1 MSNATERHARAL
13 TFLIVW
19 SVALGGLFAALLAL
33 TPGARAGNCD
43 QVGGVITGDWTITNT
58 QVCSGIL
65 YSVDGT
71 INVNSGG
78 SLTLTDGGLSFS
90 KDTSHEGYA
99 LNVNA
104 GGELI
109 LDNSI
114 VTTQTDSI
122 APFLRL
128 AFTVS
133 GANSR
138 FTMKNGATLKFP
150 GWFNATSATIN
161 VTDSKITGF
170 TDSDLSGLGLNTD
183 DNNDAPLMAWAT
195 TTVGVYRSRIERLY
209 EYTGGTPGTLVLPA
223 SSTLYAYDSYI
234 GVDYSNTV
242 GVHNELRVDGT
253 SNAYLYNVTI
263 DRTQAPAAKSDW
275 VPAFRPTAV
284 GGNVDLMR
292 WLYATVVDSSGIPVS
307 GATVWSTLSPSS
319 TAAQYPDN
327 ALATTPTS
335 RTLWYLGRTAG
346 GSNAWNRTDANGL
359 ALIPLFTDQI
369 TTASLPNA
377 ESFGNYHQQV
387 TYAASSTSG
396 DEFYD
401 PYPAVSAANNS
412 KWITMAFSSLQVCPT
427 GVTAWSFDRQIV
439 GSVSVSSCL
448 EISGSVSITD
458 GGLYVDQ
465 GSDGNSRAYVKILS
479 GGRLTLVNSTVWSN
493 YPLPFYVANG
503 GTLVTSRGS
512 ALTLAARGSPGML
525 REEGPTSSVT
535 MSDTAID
542 ANVTLFGGSATL
554 VRDSFLGPGLWID
567 TVQTTHL
574 WDATLTGVTT
584 LAFTTDDGNANT
596 VDLDIRNTTLNQ
608 VQTYQLVFGGAKNVQ
623 LTSVKT
629 YDPNGTWWVDM
640 ITGGA
645 QVSRYWWLRVNAV
658 DGTGTLLADANVGI
672 TVQRLDPNTLLVFT
686 VPNPGVDDIY
696 YAATMVWPV
705 SAPDGFILYRAFA
718 ESRTTGSRLLNN
730 SYVAT
735 GTAAVDLTTYQPHS
749 PASRLLTGDAV
760 AALTFSSL
768 TPDLSVTAISVMGG
782 NGASQL
788 QPVNTDINVTAT
800 IRNTGQVNV
809 RNVKVSFFEDNVDRN
824 LDGIMDFTPLDYT
837 AAGVWIN
844 DTIIP
849 LAPKNSTVTASVI
862 WHPNGA
868 LESSRTVSAVV
879 DPPLFAVDDV

>member
-1 MSNATERHARAL
+1 MGRISCPPVAFLMGSPEASTCGGLRMSNATERPARAL
-13 TFLIVW
+13 TLLIVW
-19 SVALGGLFAALLAL
+19 SVALGGLFATLLAL
-33 TPGARAGNCD
+33 TPTARAGTCD

-170 TDSDLSGLGLNTD
+170 TDSDLSGLGLNMD

-195 TTVGVYRSRIERLY
+195 TTAGVYRSRIERLY
-209 EYTGGTPGTLVLPA
+209 EYTGGTPGNLVLTA
-223 SSTLYAYDSYI
+223 SSTLSEYGSYI
-234 GVDYSNTV
+234 GVDYSNAV

-253 SNAYLYNVTI
+253 WNAYLYNVTI

-292 WLYATVVDSSGIPVS
+292 WLYATVVDSSGIPVK

-319 TAAQYPDN
+319 TTAQYPDN

-346 GSNAWNRTDANGL
+346 GANAWNRTDANGL

-377 ESFGNYHQQV
+377 ESFGNYHQQE

-412 KWITMAFSSLQVCPT
+412 KWVTMAFSSLQVCPT

-448 EISGSVSITD
+448 EISGSISITD

-465 GSDGNSRAYVKILS
+465 GSAGNSRAYVKILS
-479 GGRLTLVNSTVWSN
+479 GGQLTLVNSTVWSN
-493 YPLPFYVANG
+493 DPLAFYVSNG
-503 GTLVTSRGS
+503 GTLVAKRGS
-512 ALTLAARGSPGML
+512 ALTLKAQNSPGML
-525 REEGPTSSVT
+525 REEGPTSSVAI
-535 MSDTAID
+535 SDSTID

-584 LAFTTDDGNANT
+584 LAFLTDDGNANT
-596 VDLDIRNTTLNQ
+596 VDLDIRNTTFNQ
-608 VQTYQLVFGGAKNVQ
+608 VQTSQLVFSGTQNVQ
-623 LTSVKT
+623 LTSVQT
-629 YDPNGTWWVDM
+629 FDPSGSWWVGM

-645 QVSRYWWLRVNAV
+645 QRRRDWWL
-658 DGTGTLLADANVGI
+658 DG
-672 TVQRLDPNTLLVFT
+672 
-686 VPNPGVDDIY
+686 
-696 YAATMVWPV
+696 
-705 SAPDGFILYRAFA
+705 
-718 ESRTTGSRLLNN
+718 
-730 SYVAT
+730 
-735 GTAAVDLTTYQPHS
+735 
-749 PASRLLTGDAV
+749 
-760 AALTFSSL
+760 
-768 TPDLSVTAISVMGG
+768 
-782 NGASQL
+782 
-788 QPVNTDINVTAT
+788 
-800 IRNTGQVNV
+800 
-809 RNVKVSFFEDNVDRN
+809 
-824 LDGIMDFTPLDYT
+824 
-837 AAGVWIN
+837 
-844 DTIIP
+844 
-849 LAPKNSTVTASVI
+849 
-862 WHPNGA
+862 
-868 LESSRTVSAVV
+868 
-879 DPPLFAVDDV
+879 

>member
-1 MSNATERHARAL
+1 MSSRAGRSARAL
-13 TFLIVW
+13 TLLIVW
-19 SVALGGLFAALLAL
+19 SVALGALFAALLAL
-33 TPGARAGNCD
+33 APAARAGTCD

-71 INVNSGG
+71 ISVNSGG

-90 KDTSHEGYA
+90 KDTSHQGYA

-104 GGELI
+104 GGELV
-109 LDNSI
+109 LDGSI

-122 APFLRL
+122 SPFLKL

-138 FTMKNGATLKFP
+138 FTMKNGASLKFP

-161 VTDSKITGF
+161 VTDSRITGF
-170 TDSDLSGLGLNTD
+170 TDSELSGLGINTD
-183 DNNDAPLMAWAT
+183 DNNDAPLMAWT
-195 TTVGVYRSRIERLY
+195 TTTASLYRSRIERLY
-209 EYTGGTPGTLVLPA
+209 EYPGGTPGTILVT
-223 SSTLYAYDSYI
+223 STSNLYSYDSYV
-234 GVDYSNTV
+234 GVDYSNLA

-253 SNAYLYNVTI
+253 SNTYLYNVTI
-263 DRTQAPAAKSDW
+263 DRTQDPAEKSDW
-275 VPAFRPTAV
+275 QPAFRPTAA

-319 TAAQYPDN
+319 TTAQYADN

-335 RTLWYLGRTAG
+335 RTLWYLGRTSSG
-346 GSNAWNRTDANGL
+346 TNAWNRTD
-359 ALIPLFTDQI
+359 
-369 TTASLPNA
+369 S
-377 ESFGNYHQQV
+377 
-387 TYAASSTSG
+387 
-396 DEFYD
+396 
-401 PYPAVSAANNS
+401 
-412 KWITMAFSSLQVCPT
+412 W
-427 GVTAWSFDRQIV
+427 
-439 GSVSVSSCL
+439 SSCL

-542 ANVTLFGGSATL
+542 ANVTLFGGTATL
-554 VRDSFLGPGLWID
+554 VPDSFLVPGLWID

-596 VDLDIRNTTLNQ
+596 VDLDIRNTTFNQ
-608 VQTYQLVFGGAKNVQ
+608 VQTSQLVFGGTQNVQ
-623 LTSVKT
+623 LTSVQT
-629 YDPNGTWWVDM
+629 FDPNDSWWVGM

-645 QVSRYWWLRVNAV
+645 QVSRYWWLQVNAV
-658 DGTGTLLADANVGI
+658 DGTGTLLSDANVHI
-672 TVQRLDPNTLLVFT
+672 LLQRLDPNTLTPFT
-686 VPNPGVDDIY
+686 VPDPAVDDIY
-696 YAATMVWPV
+696 FTNSTTWPV
-705 SAPDGFILYRAFA
+705 SAPNGSILYRAFA
-718 ESRTTGSRLLNN
+718 ETRTTSARILNN
-730 SYVAT
+730 SYLAT
-735 GTAAVDLTTYQPHS
+735 GSAVVDLTTYQTGATAPVARADRS
-749 PASRLLTGDAV
+749 APGRARPAPLASARRGR
-760 AALTFSSL
+760 
-768 TPDLSVTAISVMGG
+768 GG
-782 NGASQL
+782 PGRA
-788 QPVNTDINVTAT
+788 P
-800 IRNTGQVNV
+800 
-809 RNVKVSFFEDNVDRN
+809 
-824 LDGIMDFTPLDYT
+824 
-837 AAGVWIN
+837 AAG
-844 DTIIP
+844 P
-849 LAPKNSTVTASVI
+849 
-862 WHPNGA
+862 
-868 LESSRTVSAVV
+868 AVGLRRRWRRN
-879 DPPLFAVDDV
+879 P

>member
-1 MSNATERHARAL
+1 MSNATERPARAL
-13 TFLIVW
+13 TLLIVW

-33 TPGARAGNCD
+33 TPAARAGTCD
-43 QVGGVITGDWTITNT
+43 QVGGVITGDWRIRNA

-128 AFTVS
+128 ALTVS

-170 TDSDLSGLGLNTD
+170 TDSDLSGLGLNMD

-195 TTVGVYRSRIERLY
+195 TTAGVYRSRIERLY
-209 EYTGGTPGTLVLPA
+209 EYTGGTPGNLVLTA
-223 SSTLYAYDSYI
+223 SSNLYAYDSYI

-263 DRTQAPAAKSDW
+263 DRTQDPAAKSDW

-319 TAAQYPDN
+319 TTAQYPDN

-427 GVTAWSFDRQIV
+427 GVTAWSFNRQIEGCDFRFDDRCERHPV
-439 GSVSVSSCL
+439 RRECHTCARFFPW
-448 EISGSVSITD
+448 SGPLD
-458 GGLYVDQ
+458 RH
-465 GSDGNSRAYVKILS
+465 GSDDAPL
-479 GGRLTLVNSTVWSN
+479 GRE
-493 YPLPFYVANG
+493 PP
-503 GTLVTSRGS
+503 RG
-512 ALTLAARGSPGML
+512 
-525 REEGPTSSVT
+525 
-535 MSDTAID
+535 
-542 ANVTLFGGSATL
+542 
-554 VRDSFLGPGLWID
+554 
-567 TVQTTHL
+567 H
-574 WDATLTGVTT
+574 
-584 LAFTTDDGNANT
+584 
-596 VDLDIRNTTLNQ
+596 
-608 VQTYQLVFGGAKNVQ
+608 
-623 LTSVKT
+623 
-629 YDPNGTWWVDM
+629 
-640 ITGGA
+640 
-645 QVSRYWWLRVNAV
+645 
-658 DGTGTLLADANVGI
+658 
-672 TVQRLDPNTLLVFT
+672 
-686 VPNPGVDDIY
+686 
-696 YAATMVWPV
+696 
-705 SAPDGFILYRAFA
+705 
-718 ESRTTGSRLLNN
+718 ESCF
-730 SYVAT
+730 
-735 GTAAVDLTTYQPHS
+735 PH
-749 PASRLLTGDAV
+749 G
-760 AALTFSSL
+760 
-768 TPDLSVTAISVMGG
+768 
-782 NGASQL
+782 
-788 QPVNTDINVTAT
+788 
-800 IRNTGQVNV
+800 
-809 RNVKVSFFEDNVDRN
+809 
-824 LDGIMDFTPLDYT
+824 
-837 AAGVWIN
+837 
-844 DTIIP
+844 
-849 LAPKNSTVTASVI
+849 
-862 WHPNGA
+862 
-868 LESSRTVSAVV
+868 
-879 DPPLFAVDDV
+879 